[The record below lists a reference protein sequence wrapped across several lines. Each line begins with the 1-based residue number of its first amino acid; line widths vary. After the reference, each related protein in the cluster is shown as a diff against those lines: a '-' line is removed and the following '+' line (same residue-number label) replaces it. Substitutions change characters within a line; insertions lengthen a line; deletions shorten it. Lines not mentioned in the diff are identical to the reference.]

1 MRGALRNEDVGDE
14 SDEDV
19 DGEKP
24 SSFEKYPLTSRVWLI
39 LNSSTDAG

>member
-19 DGEKP
+19 DDGTP
-24 SSFEKYPLTSRVWLI
+24 SSFEKYLLTSRVRLI
-39 LNSSTDAG
+39 FKSSTEAG